1 MKCPNCGTENDSRRS
16 NCQDCGNELPLTKQ
30 RPVQITT
37 HSHDGKQT
45 ETHPPRGQ
53 ERDYLP
59 ERQEQTYAPQ
69 QIYNDAYA
77 VCPRCGG
84 KMLPQ
89 TVAEMKRRGFFTII
103 FWLILCVISLGIIP
117 LIFLIRGRKS
127 KTITYMVCQRCGYR
141 LNSNKLKNWK

>member
-1 MKCPNCGTENDSRRS
+1 MKCPSCGAENDSRRR
-16 NCQDCGNELPLTKQ
+16 NCQDCGCELPFTKQ

-37 HSHDGKQT
+37 NSHYGNQADA
-45 ETHPPRGQ
+45 HPPRRR
-53 ERDYLP
+53 ELDYTP
-59 ERQEQTYAPQ
+59 ESQEQTYAPQ

-103 FWLILCVISLGIIP
+103 FWLILCVMSLGIIP
-117 LIFLIRGRKS
+117 LIFLIKGRKS

-141 LNSNKLKNWK
+141 LNSKKLKNWK

>member
-1 MKCPNCGTENDSRRS
+1 MPSI
-16 NCQDCGNELPLTKQ
+16 KQ
-30 RPVQITT
+30 RPVQIAMN
-37 HSHDGKQT
+37 SHYGNQSDA
-45 ETHPPRGQ
+45 HPPRGQ
-53 ERDYLP
+53 ERDDLP

-89 TVAEMKRRGFFTII
+89 TVAEMKRRGCLTII
-103 FWLILCVISLGIIP
+103 FWLLLCVISLGIIP

-141 LNSNKLKNWK
+141 IDSTKLKNWK

>member
-1 MKCPNCGTENDSRRS
+1 MKCPSCGAENDSRWRY
-16 NCQDCGNELPLTKQ
+16 CQYCGSELPLIKQ
-30 RPVQITT
+30 RPVKITT
-37 HSHDGKQT
+37 NYYYGNQAEVSPPGSQEHSYT
-45 ETHPPRGQ
+45 
-53 ERDYLP
+53 P
-59 ERQEQTYAPQ
+59 ERQRQNYAPQ
-69 QIYNDAYA
+69 QNYNEAYA

-103 FWLILCVISLGIIP
+103 FWLLLCVMSLGIIP

-127 KTITYMVCQRCGYR
+127 EAITYMVCQRCGYR